1 MSMSRGICTQW
12 ILLAAL
18 TGGAA
23 VGQTQANSSAKNSAP
38 KGQSCVPPPGMA
50 AKLHGHPSS
59 EESMALGGW
68 FATHKQTACAVETFR
83 AALKFA
89 PKSAQLHYLEGL
101 ALIENARPAE
111 AITAIQKAIQL
122 EPKALKPHLLL
133 AYLYDREKKEPE
145 AEAEWKRALAIDSQ
159 SVEALEGL
167 SAALL
172 DREDYIGVVQLL
184 QSAPRT
190 EKLSI
195 ALSKAYGLLHLL
207 DQAHDVLTEALQAHP
222 GSVPLACAMSVVL
235 VKQVRHQDAVNL
247 LQETVD
253 KNPGNPEAELQL
265 FRLLVLTN
273 HTAQAQPMGPA
284 MLARH
289 PHDPELLYL
298 NGLLERILGDY
309 PKAKAH
315 LLEAISL
322 DPNFANSHFNL
333 GMVLVALRE
342 WKEGEVQLEKALE
355 LGATEPQVHFELFKA
370 LRGLGETE
378 RAQAEMKLY
387 QQRQKADEALLE
399 ARMNASQGD
408 KDMQA
413 SNLADAILHYR
424 EAVQGAP
431 ESADYK
437 FRLAI
442 ALDQSGD
449 KDGEREQLDA
459 ALKIDPD
466 FPGAQRQLALM
477 LREKGDGAGAIEH
490 LRLAV
495 HASPTWI
502 KAWINLSAVLAE
514 NARFGEAREAV
525 ATALRLDP
533 ANAEAREL
541 SDQLEHDPAAQ
552 AAQPAQPAHP

>member
-1 MSMSRGICTQW
+1 MSMLRGMCTQG

-18 TGGAA
+18 TGWVMPGHA
-23 VGQTQANSSAKNSAP
+23 QANSAAKSSAP
-38 KGQSCVPPPGMA
+38 RGQSCVAPPAMA

-59 EESMALGGW
+59 EESIALGGW
-68 FATHKQTACAVETFR
+68 FATHKQIGCAVDTFR
-83 AALKFA
+83 VALKSD

-101 ALIENARPAE
+101 ALVEDGRPAE
-111 AITAIQKAIQL
+111 AVSALMEATRL
-122 EPKALKPHLLL
+122 EPQVLKPHLLL
-133 AYLYDREKKEPE
+133 AYLYDRGGKEPE
-145 AEAEWKRALAIDSQ
+145 AEVEWKKVLAIDPH

-167 SAALL
+167 STALL
-172 DREDYIGVVQLL
+172 AREDYVGAVQLL
-184 QSAPRT
+184 RSAPRT

-207 DQAHDVLTEALQAHP
+207 DQAHEVLTEALQERP

-235 VKQVRHQDAVNL
+235 VKQARHQDAVNL
-247 LQETVD
+247 LQATVD

-273 HTAQAQPMGPA
+273 HTEQAKTLGSTL
-284 MLARH
+284 LARH

-298 NGLLERILGDY
+298 NGVLERTLGDY
-309 PKAKAH
+309 PRAKGH
-315 LLEAISL
+315 LLEAVAL
-322 DPNFANSHFNL
+322 DPNFSSSRFNL
-333 GMVLVALRE
+333 GVVLVALRE
-342 WKEGEVQLEKALE
+342 WKEGEVQLEKAIA
-355 LGATEPQVHFELFKA
+355 LGATEPQVHFELLKA
-370 LRGLGETE
+370 LRGQGETE
-378 RAQAEMKLY
+378 RSQAEMKLY
-387 QQRQKADEALLE
+387 QQLQKADEAALE
-399 ARMNASQGD
+399 ARVNASQGD
-408 KDMQA
+408 KDMEAAKFQ
-413 SNLADAILHYR
+413 DAILHYR

-449 KDGEREQLDA
+449 KDGERVQLDE

-495 HASPTWI
+495 HASPAWV
-502 KAWINLSAVLAE
+502 KAWINLAAVLAE
-514 NARFGEAREAV
+514 NARFAEAREAV

-533 ANAEAREL
+533 KNAEAREL
-541 SDQLEHDPAAQ
+541 SDQLERDPAAQ
-552 AAQPAQPAHP
+552 QAQPAQQTRP